1 MSINPGRMYMPVALI
16 SLPSLLRT
24 GLLDS
29 SIATPG
35 YPTTLIAVIL
45 SFSTVISTGPI
56 GGAPLPFMSIAPRII
71 S

>member
-1 MSINPGRMYMPVALI
+1 MPVASI
-16 SLPSLLRT
+16 SLPSLLSI

-35 YPTTLIAVIL
+35 YPTTVIAVIL

-56 GGAPLPFMSIAPRII
+56 GGAPLPFMSVTPRII